1 MHRRRFL
8 RWCSHGRVKR
18 VYSLKENSAFQF
30 VYRRGKSQANRELVL
45 LFVRQGKLRIG
56 FSVSKKLGGAVQRN
70 HIKRL
75 LRESIRPKIPQ
86 LKCGYYVWIARSGAV
101 GADFHRME
109 RSVDNLLTRQRLY
122 KAQTMDEKGKK

>member
-1 MHRRRFL
+1 M
-8 RWCSHGRVKR
+8 KR

-109 RSVDNLLTRQRLY
+109 QSVDNLLTRQRLY

>member
-1 MHRRRFL
+1 L
-8 RWCSHGRVKR
+8 KR

-30 VYRRGKSQANRELVL
+30 VYRKGKSMANKELVL

-75 LRESIRPKIPQ
+75 LRESIRPKLPS
-86 LKCGYYVWIARSGAV
+86 LKCGYYVFIARSAAV
-101 GADFHRME
+101 TADYHTME
-109 RSVDNLLTRQRLY
+109 KSVDNLLKRQKLY
-122 KAQTMDEKGKK
+122 KAEAPKKN

>member
-1 MHRRRFL
+1 M
-8 RWCSHGRVKR
+8 KR

-30 VYRRGKSQANRELVL
+30 VYRKGKSMANKELVL

-75 LRESIRPKIPQ
+75 LRESIRPKLPQ
-86 LKCGYYVWIARSGAV
+86 LKCGYYVFIARSAAV
-101 GADFHRME
+101 TADFHTME
-109 RSVDNLLTRQRLY
+109 KSVDNLLKRQKLY
-122 KAQTMDEKGKK
+122 KGEAAKDKNAQS